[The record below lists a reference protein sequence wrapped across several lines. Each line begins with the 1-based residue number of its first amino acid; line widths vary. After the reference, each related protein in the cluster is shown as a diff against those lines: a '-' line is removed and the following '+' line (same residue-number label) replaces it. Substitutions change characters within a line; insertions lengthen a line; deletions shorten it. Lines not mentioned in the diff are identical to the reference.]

1 MIFKILRL
9 QKYCFFLICANN
21 KVFFAK
27 KVERPLSLKVERQKR
42 ERPRKVALSFS
53 PFRGPGG
60 FSRCGLRRT
69 HLHRPSAL
77 AYPSYVY
84 LNYVQVGSTRG
95 LFSVGLVSPT
105 ACPVR
110 SAKSRHFST
119 LSPRIRNPRG
129 PRGKFSPDERCRTHH
144 RKFSTSRHAWF
155 FCHRPCPS
163 VPRSSVG
170 PW

>member
-1 MIFKILRL
+1 MVQR
-9 QKYCFFLICANN
+9 YCFFLTCAS
-21 KVFFAK
+21 VCK
-27 KVERPLSLKVERQKR
+27 KRDPEGPLS
-42 ERPRKVALSFS
+42 
-53 PFRGPGG
+53 
-60 FSRCGLRRT
+60 GLAVVGCVVRIT
-69 HLHRPSAL
+69 AAPSAL

-119 LSPRIRNPRG
+119 LSPRIKNPRG
-129 PRGKFSPDERCRTHH
+129 PRGKFSPDARRHTPR

-155 FCHRPCPS
+155 SCHRPCPS
-163 VPRSSVG
+163 AQRS
-170 PW
+170 